1 MLCESNQ
8 QSSYYEKTL
17 KSLMLQNKQ
26 YCNHYRL
33 QVIKVWR
40 LFTKYFIY
48 SRQLPFISKIHF
60 FIRVR
65 YAFIPKMFAFI
76 RESYIRVSSPKYLV
90 TRKFCGCKRTFR
102 IIWRIVRIYFKSFA
116 FISGMYLIW
125 TKISSCGPSYC
136 LSSFCMLTF
145 YILYFIL
152 QPNWV

>member
-26 YCNHYRL
+26 YFNHYRL
-33 QVIKVWR
+33 QGIKVWR

-48 SRQLPFISKIHF
+48 SRQIAIYFLKNHL

-76 RESYIRVSSPKYLV
+76 RDSYVRVSSPKYLV
-90 TRKFCGCKRTFR
+90 TQKFCGCKRTFR

-116 FISGMYLIW
+116 FISGMYLTLAHVGLRIA
-125 TKISSCGPSYC
+125 CRPSVC
-136 LSSFCMLTF
+136 
-145 YILYFIL
+145 
-152 QPNWV
+152 

>member
-26 YCNHYRL
+26 YCYHYRL
-33 QVIKVWR
+33 QGIKVWR

-48 SRQLPFISKIHF
+48 SRQIAIYFLKNHL

-76 RESYIRVSSPKYLV
+76 RESYVRVSSPKYLV

-116 FISGMYLIW
+116 FISGMYLTLAHVGLRIA
-125 TKISSCGPSYC
+125 CRPSVC
-136 LSSFCMLTF
+136 
-145 YILYFIL
+145 
-152 QPNWV
+152 

>member
-26 YCNHYRL
+26 YFNHYRL
-33 QVIKVWR
+33 QGIKVWR

-48 SRQLPFISKIHF
+48 SRQIAIYFFKNHL

-76 RESYIRVSSPKYLV
+76 RESYVRVSSPKYLV

-116 FISGMYLIW
+116 FISGMYLTLAHVGLRIA
-125 TKISSCGPSYC
+125 CRPSVC
-136 LSSFCMLTF
+136 
-145 YILYFIL
+145 
-152 QPNWV
+152 

>member
-26 YCNHYRL
+26 YFNHYRL
-33 QVIKVWR
+33 QGIKVWR

-48 SRQLPFISKIHF
+48 SRQIAIYFLKNHL

-76 RESYIRVSSPKYLV
+76 RESYVRVSSPKYLV

-116 FISGMYLIW
+116 FISGMYLTLAHVGLRIA
-125 TKISSCGPSYC
+125 CRPSVC
-136 LSSFCMLTF
+136 
-145 YILYFIL
+145 
-152 QPNWV
+152 